1 MAAADVAAIMAGRP
15 RPMPKPAGAA
25 ATADPAAA
33 APAAPATDNPAH
45 AAAIA
50 AARAAAAAAKGGA
63 PRGAAPAA
71 AVAAPATPAA
81 PPAFPTSGPG
91 WMCLY
96 LCCEGAPPEFDAAA
110 RLSGPGGSY
119 LAHIKTAIGIDARL
133 AGRGSGS
140 HPEGPA
146 PLHLRLA
153 SADAARLEEGRK

>member
-15 RPMPKPAGAA
+15 RPMPKPAGAEA
-25 ATADPAAA
+25 AADPAAA
-33 APAAPATDNPAH
+33 APAAPATGNPAH

-63 PRGAAPAA
+63 ARGAAPAGA
-71 AVAAPATPAA
+71 AAAPAA

-91 WMCLY
+91 WICLY